1 MKMRLT
7 DNLVKA
13 LKSPD
18 DRDYLTTHDEEITG
32 FGVRVTRAGTK
43 SFVLNYRAGR
53 RERRLT
59 IGKLPDWSVKA
70 AREQAKTLRR
80 QVDLGDDPMAS
91 RHADRAAT
99 RVFELAERYQREH
112 ASKKRPSSQRNDA
125 LNIKNHIVPRIGQL
139 AVKDVTFS
147 DIDRLHQSMQS
158 TQSTPYQANRV
169 LALLSHM
176 FSMACTKWE
185 IRADNPCKGVAKFA
199 EHGRETYL
207 KEHQI
212 SALMMALDEHSNQNS
227 ANAVRLLLLTG
238 ARSGEIL
245 SARWEHFDLERGLW
259 EKPSSHTK
267 QKRRHIVPLSS
278 TALDLCAARQRMAQA
293 SGFSPEITVP
303 IKKACG
309 SSGQP
314 CEARRGCQERCAS
327 TTCGT
332 PSLPSPPRGGSRS
345 AWLAIYLAI
354 PNHRRRSDMRIFLT
368 AL

>member
-80 QVDLGDDPMAS
+80 QVDFGDDPMAS

-147 DIDRLHQSMQS
+147 DIDRLHQSMINAINALSGQ
-158 TQSTPYQANRV
+158 QGAGAALAHV
-169 LALLSHM
+169 LHGVHQM
-176 FSMACTKWE
+176 G
-185 IRADNPCKGVAKFA
+185 NP
-199 EHGRETYL
+199 
-207 KEHQI
+207 
-212 SALMMALDEHSNQNS
+212 
-227 ANAVRLLLLTG
+227 
-238 ARSGEIL
+238 
-245 SARWEHFDLERGLW
+245 
-259 EKPSSHTK
+259 
-267 QKRRHIVPLSS
+267 
-278 TALDLCAARQRMAQA
+278 
-293 SGFSPEITVP
+293 
-303 IKKACG
+303 
-309 SSGQP
+309 SGQP
-314 CEARRGCQERCAS
+314 LQ
-327 TTCGT
+327 
-332 PSLPSPPRGGSRS
+332 GSG
-345 AWLAIYLAI
+345 
-354 PNHRRRSDMRIFLT
+354 
-368 AL
+368 

>member
-158 TQSTPYQANRV
+158 TPYQANRV

-278 TALDLCAARQRMAQA
+278 TALDLLRGKAAHGTGEWLFPGDNGAHQ
-293 SGFSPEITVP
+293 
-303 IKKACG
+303 KACG